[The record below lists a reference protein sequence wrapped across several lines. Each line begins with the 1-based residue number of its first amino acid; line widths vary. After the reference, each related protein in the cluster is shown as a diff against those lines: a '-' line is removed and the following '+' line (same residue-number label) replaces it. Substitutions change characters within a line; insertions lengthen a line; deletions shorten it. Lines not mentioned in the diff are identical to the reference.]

1 MDYLTLI
8 SVPAIVSVTYAFIEI
23 LKKIT
28 KNSEKLLHFCPLIA
42 SIVGAISG
50 VICFYFIPDII
61 AASNVVVAILIGAAS
76 GLAATAFSTFGV
88 KSFILP
94 QPFSASVPFS
104 LRVSLRLPY
113 SRVKT

>member
-76 GLAATAFSTFGV
+76 GLAATGTNQTF
-88 KSFILP
+88 KQILEALEE
-94 QPFSASVPFS
+94 SKNSEKNN
-104 LRVSLRLPY
+104 R
-113 SRVKT
+113 